1 MKERGGDKKWS
12 EKTVI
17 EKMHMIL
24 GLGEYVEVRQRSLRQ
39 WGQCYTS
46 GNKEWMKYRKVNL

>member
-1 MKERGGDKKWS
+1 MEERWGDS

-24 GLGEYVEVRQRSLRQ
+24 GLGEYVEVR
-39 WGQCYTS
+39 Y
-46 GNKEWMKYRKVNL
+46 KDP